1 MAAMA
6 LPTPFPFPHTP
17 PHTGTTTASPRKA
30 TATHLHSQPPHAL
43 LSRQSPRPLA
53 GPHTYPH
60 LPHTSPHRYDDS
72 ESQEGRLEQRTDG
85 MYVRYLP
92 APLLREVNIVDTPG
106 TNVILDRQQ
115 RLTEE
120 YVPRADLVLFVM
132 SADRPFSE
140 SEVKFL
146 EYIRQWKKK
155 VWGMCGGR
163 GDASSHSPA
172 GCGGSVGGWGR
183 VRAAHVGCRGRG
195 EGDRAGRR
203 RGRRE
208 ERGARERGAVHMGGG
223 VGEQAAGKL

>member
-1 MAAMA
+1 MLFGMYGCNGPS
-6 LPTPFPFPHTP
+6 LGPSHT
-17 PHTGTTTASPRKA
+17 
-30 TATHLHSQPPHAL
+30 
-43 LSRQSPRPLA
+43 LSLSS
-53 GPHTYPH
+53 
-60 LPHTSPHRYDDS
+60 HTSPHRYDDS

-155 VWGMCGGR
+155 VWGVCGERELCVGGGELVFTFSCR
-163 GDASSHSPA
+163 VWEDGGGLGQRTWGA
-172 GCGGSVGGWGR
+172 GGEGKGIGQGGSEG
-183 VRAAHVGCRGRG
+183 GRG
-195 EGDRAGRR
+195 EG
-203 RGRRE
+203 
-208 ERGARERGAVHMGGG
+208 ARKGGAVHREGGK
-223 VGEQAAGKL
+223 GELLAGKW

>member
-1 MAAMA
+1 MP
-6 LPTPFPFPHTP
+6 LP
-17 PHTGTTTASPRKA
+17 
-30 TATHLHSQPPHAL
+30 TATHAPIPSQIAASTCCRLTSHVSL
-43 LSRQSPRPLA
+43 
-53 GPHTYPH
+53 

-155 VWGMCGGR
+155 VWGVCGEQEV
-163 GDASSHSPA
+163 
-172 GCGGSVGGWGR
+172 CVGGGELVFTFSCRVWEDGGGLGQRTWDAGGEGSGKGR
-183 VRAAHVGCRGRG
+183 EAARAAGGKRG
-195 EGDRAGRR
+195 
-203 RGRRE
+203 
-208 ERGARERGAVHMGGG
+208 
-223 VGEQAAGKL
+223 K